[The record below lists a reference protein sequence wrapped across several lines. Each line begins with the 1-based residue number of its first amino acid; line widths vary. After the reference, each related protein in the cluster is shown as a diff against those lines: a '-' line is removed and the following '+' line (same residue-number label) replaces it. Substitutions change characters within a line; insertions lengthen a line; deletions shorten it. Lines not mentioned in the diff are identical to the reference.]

1 MAASADEIYHDIENN
16 YTDEQKAKLPVWKN
30 EFVMQNHGVGGYTSR
45 AIGKRWNRRCEELAD
60 ISERAGVI
68 SSYLGLTD
76 YNQNAINRFMET
88 LYCTSVS

>member
-1 MAASADEIYHDIENN
+1 
-16 YTDEQKAKLPVWKN
+16 
-30 EFVMQNHGVGGYTSR
+30 MQNHGVGGYTSR

-76 YNQNAINRFMET
+76 YNQMQLTVHGNALLHISFMMICRVQAAKGYINAHGMIMRFQ
-88 LYCTSVS
+88 